1 MTSPQ
6 SHSQLFDTQL
16 SASNVATL
24 LYKLLQAWLSSLNL
38 YNSHQLQG
46 LDIVGK
52 TPCST
57 RERENPSQVRNE

>member
-16 SASNVATL
+16 SASNVAAV

-38 YNSHQLQG
+38 HSSHQLQE
-46 LDIVGK
+46 LDIVGR

-57 RERENPSQVRNE
+57 REREPQPSKK